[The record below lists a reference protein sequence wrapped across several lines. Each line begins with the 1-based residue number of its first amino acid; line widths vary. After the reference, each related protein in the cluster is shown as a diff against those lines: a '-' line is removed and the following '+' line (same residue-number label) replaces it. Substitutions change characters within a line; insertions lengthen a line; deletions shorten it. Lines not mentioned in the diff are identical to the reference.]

1 MATTVL
7 TVPDISCE
15 HCERAVKSAL
25 EPLAGVGSV
34 AVNIPEH
41 LVRVDFDESKVD
53 IDAMRAALAE
63 EEYPVSAVDGRAA

>member
-25 EPLAGVGSV
+25 EPLTGVGRVDVS
-34 AVNIPEH
+34 IPEH
-41 LVRVDFDESKVD
+41 LVRVDFDETRVD